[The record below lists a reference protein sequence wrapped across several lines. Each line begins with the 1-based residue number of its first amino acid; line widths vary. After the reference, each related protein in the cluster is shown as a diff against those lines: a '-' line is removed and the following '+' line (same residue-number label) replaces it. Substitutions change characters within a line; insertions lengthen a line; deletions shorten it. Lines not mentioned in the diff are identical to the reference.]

1 MKKLI
6 TVFLILA
13 LLIPFAAFADLP
25 DISHLSFNELVE
37 LRDQIDIAIWNSQEW
52 QEVTVP
58 PGVYEIGVDI
68 PAGHWSVRPF
78 EGCGPAYVIYASGV
92 QDQGHDV
99 DLFAGDYI
107 MECLCDPSSELYSAE
122 YKTTTS
128 IIMEAGHFV
137 RLDCTMIF
145 TPYSGKPDLGFK

>member
-6 TVFLILA
+6 TLILILA
-13 LLIPFAAFADLP
+13 LFLPAAALADVDLTGMTYE
-25 DISHLSFNELVE
+25 ELVK
-37 LRDQIDIAIWNSQEW
+37 LKDQINLAIWNSQEW

-99 DLFAGDYI
+99 DLFAGDHI
-107 MECLCDPSSELYSAE
+107 MECLCNPSSELYSAE

-128 IIMEAGHFV
+128 IIMENGHFV